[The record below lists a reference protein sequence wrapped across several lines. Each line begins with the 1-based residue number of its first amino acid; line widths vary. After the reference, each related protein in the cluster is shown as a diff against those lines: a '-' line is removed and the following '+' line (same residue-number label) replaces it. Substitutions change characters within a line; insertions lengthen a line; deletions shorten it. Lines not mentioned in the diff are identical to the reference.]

1 MALRANRLPANSAGR
16 CRPGRGNVP
25 GRQRRGAILVLSTVL
40 MLVLAGMV
48 ALSVDLGYVY
58 TVRTELKRATDAA
71 ALAGAG
77 ALPEG
82 AEVAYLRAVDFLLR
96 NPVANRAV
104 LGEENRLARLTEFL
118 ETNPD
123 AVTFEVGHWDVVT
136 REFVAST
143 DHPSAV
149 RVVAH
154 LRGAP
159 LFFGRIFGRQSF
171 DLHAESI
178 ARFQPRDIVLV
189 LDFSASMNDDS
200 ELRRISEFGESWR
213 QHIEAEVLETWK
225 ELGAPQFGSLP
236 RQPDYVTLV
245 GRTPSRSCEPLI
257 RVKFLEYEQRVY
269 VESTKDLS
277 NVVVQY
283 SDGSTQ
289 RYENL
294 SGKTGIFGSGAK
306 SIARIWVKSGCNQSN
321 DGPGYGERFE
331 ASWTN
336 DNTRIKQW
344 FGLDR
349 VPYPF
354 PQGSW
359 DEYINYV
366 KSSSFIHG
374 AKYRKKYGILT
385 LVNYWLEQR
394 PKFTE
399 TPVLW
404 RTSVEPVHSLKQ
416 AVAVFVDH
424 LKRVRTDDRLGLALY
439 NSPDGTALLEQPL
452 SADMDIV
459 ATTVFERQAGH
470 YDRFT
475 NIGAGLRQG
484 WEELDARGRPN
495 AKKVIVLMTDGWANR
510 PTSNPREYAIEQA
523 RIAVSKGYQILA
535 ISFGVEA
542 DAQLMEEI
550 ARIGKGQHFRIPGG
564 ISVEEYREQLIS
576 VFRQIADDHPLALV
590 K

>member
-1 MALRANRLPANSAGR
+1 MWRCLVSTGAIQPNRRRQSGR
-16 CRPGRGNVP
+16 RCPERT
-25 GRQRRGAILVLSTVL
+25 RRGAILVLSSVL
-40 MLVLAGMV
+40 LILLAGMV
-48 ALSVDLGYVY
+48 AYSVDLGYVY

-77 ALPEG
+77 ALPQG
-82 AEVAYLRAVDFLLR
+82 ADVAYQSAVDFLLR
-96 NPVANRAV
+96 NPVANRFV
-104 LGEENRLARLTEFL
+104 TGEENRQQRLEEFL
-118 ETNPD
+118 AQHPEAIQFET
-123 AVTFEVGHWDVVT
+123 GHWDAVR
-136 REFVAST
+136 REFVPST
-143 DHPSAV
+143 DRPSAV
-149 RVVAH
+149 RVVAN

-159 LFFGRIFGRQSF
+159 LFFGRIFGRDTF
-171 DLHAESI
+171 DLQAESI

-213 QHIEAEVLETWK
+213 PAILAELTETWQ
-225 ELGAPQFGSLP
+225 ELGSPQFGSLP
-236 RQPDYVTLV
+236 FEPDYVTLV
-245 GRTPSRSCEPLI
+245 GKAPTKPCEPQI
-257 RVKFLEYEQRVY
+257 WVKFLEYERKVY
-269 VESTKDLS
+269 VESSKNLS

-283 SDGSTQ
+283 SDGTTQ
-289 RYENL
+289 KYDNL
-294 SGKTGIFGSGAK
+294 SGKTGVFGSGAK
-306 SIARIWVKSGCNQSN
+306 TITRVWVKSGCNDSG

-344 FGLDR
+344 FGLQN

-366 KSSSFIHG
+366 KTSSYIHA
-374 AKYRKKYGILT
+374 AKYRKKYGLLN

-394 PKFTE
+394 PKANE

-404 RTSVEPVHSLKQ
+404 QTSAEPVHSLKQ
-416 AVAVFVDH
+416 AVQVFVDH
-424 LKRVRTDDRLGLALY
+424 LKRVRSEDRLGLAIY
-439 NSPDGTALLEQPL
+439 NSPDGTALLEHPL
-452 SADMDIV
+452 STDFDTVSAIV
-459 ATTVFERQAGH
+459 AERQAGH
-470 YDRFT
+470 YDRYT
-475 NIGAGLRQG
+475 NIGAGLQQG
-484 WEELDARGRPN
+484 WLELDARGRVN

-510 PTSNPREYAIEQA
+510 PTTNPREYALEQA
-523 RIAVSKGYQILA
+523 RIAASKGYQILS

-542 DAQLMEEI
+542 DTALMEEI
-550 ARIGKGQHFRIPGG
+550 ARIGGGRHFRIPGG
-564 ISVEEYREQLIS
+564 SSVDQYRQQLIS